1 MKKIA
6 LILLTVA
13 CFVFFNLGCSEVA
26 LGSEPDM
33 NGTPIIT
40 ESDSPTQISISKE
53 TQTTE
58 EEDTWGIGLTANHIS
73 HNGLTLVFTQSDGE
87 PTGELQTG
95 SPFWLEKFAD
105 GQWEAVETVIP
116 ANEIAW
122 TMEAYLIPK
131 NDSINQKINW
141 AYLYGELPA
150 GNYRIGKEVMD
161 FRKTGD
167 YDLRTYYASFDIQN

>member
-1 MKKIA
+1 
-6 LILLTVA
+6 
-13 CFVFFNLGCSEVA
+13 
-26 LGSEPDM
+26 M

-116 ANEIAW
+116 ANEIAVSY
-122 TMEAYLIPK
+122 THLFKQREASLIHH
-131 NDSINQKINW
+131 
-141 AYLYGELPA
+141 
-150 GNYRIGKEVMD
+150 
-161 FRKTGD
+161 F
-167 YDLRTYYASFDIQN
+167 LRSRFC